1 MISRIRSARGC
12 ELYRMRT
19 TATLSDYPL
28 LIGEILHRSDLR
40 REKRARQ
47 KARIRRLKSMLA
59 LR

>member
-1 MISRIRSARGC
+1 
-12 ELYRMRT
+12 MRT